1 MQTNK
6 NRLIQMYSKAK
17 VTRPTFFERTNLIHF
32 FAQQLFMLYVHLNII
47 RPTYI
52 IILLTKLM

>member
-17 VTRPTFFERTNLIHF
+17 VTRPTLFERTNLINV
-32 FAQQLFMLYVHLNII
+32 FAQQFILYVHLNTI